1 MVLYVI
7 IGAVLAL
14 LAVIGFIAG
23 LFRGYAKVQS
33 WAGEYV
39 ISTLITI
46 GVGVILKRARVSAMV
61 AGVVVIVCAVAFLLA
76 CAGVSKAVK
85 SLICKS
91 FKKCD
96 EDFRDYGIAGIFNRI
111 LGAFAL
117 ALKSIAICLVIIV
130 PVLVVL
136 DFVPISELENALA
149 SVYNSAFWYALRPYV
164 FDFLIVGVISF
175 AMHRGFKRGIATSLF
190 ALLVFGLLVGAGFL
204 SYYLVFNTGAFG
216 SASASLAATVSRWV
230 DNFESLKKIS
240 ETIAKYIIT
249 TGVFLVMFIVIVII
263 AIFVSKAIKRARFG
277 TGGFALVDGVIGAIV
292 AILIAVAALLF
303 LGYVLNPLYG
313 LDFMKPFD
321 VYFRSSAIARYFYQY
336 NLLIN
341 GGVPVIPLNLYPTS
355 LKN

>member
-14 LAVIGFIAG
+14 FAVIGFITG

-39 ISTLITI
+39 ISALLTI
-46 GVGVILKRARVSAMV
+46 GVGVILKRARVAVMV
-61 AGVVVIVCAVAFLLA
+61 AGVVTIVCAVVFLLV
-76 CAGVSKAVK
+76 CTGISKAIK
-85 SLICKS
+85 LLIGKS
-91 FKKCD
+91 FKRCD

-117 ALKSIAICLVIIV
+117 TLKALTICLLIIV
-130 PVLVVL
+130 PALVVL
-136 DFVPISELENALA
+136 DFVPVSTLENALA
-149 SVYNSAFWYALRPYV
+149 SVYASAFWYAIRPFV
-164 FDFLIVGVISF
+164 FDFLVVGVISF

-190 ALLVFGLLVGAGFL
+190 SLLVFGLVIGAGFL
-204 SYYLVFNTGAFG
+204 AYYLVFNTGMFG

-230 DNFESLKKIS
+230 EGIESLKKIS
-240 ETIAKYIIT
+240 DSIAKYIIT
-249 TGVFLVMFIVIVII
+249 TGVFLVLFIVIVIVSI
-263 AIFVSKAIKRARFG
+263 LISKAIRRARFS

-321 VYFRSSAIARYFYQY
+321 AYFKSSAIARYFYQS
-336 NLLIN
+336 NLLIK
-341 GGVPVIPLNLYPTS
+341 GGVPIIPLNIYPTS
-355 LKN
+355 VKS